1 MISLLIADDDPDHL
15 ALAQLALEEGL
26 DDCVVHA
33 AESGRKVLDAFAERR
48 FDVVLLDYRLPDV
61 DGLTVLAELRQRIR
75 PSPIVILLTGL
86 GSEEVAAAA
95 LRLGADDYLPKV
107 GNYTALLPT
116 VVTRARHRRHL
127 EDLERDVE
135 AQSAI
140 ERNKLAFLQS
150 VNHEL
155 RTPLTMIVGY
165 SELLAR
171 RDCPPDDVASFSQE
185 IYVQANRLSVLV
197 ERLLEAALMEP
208 IGPRGTAVVRRID
221 LRDLMRRVVA
231 SLHPESARRVVIDAP
246 TEASAFVD
254 PALFHNALDELVGN
268 ALKFSPSPLPVRIS
282 VAAHDD
288 SVVVRVA
295 DEGIGIPPEE
305 RERVFLPFYRIQND
319 SAITV
324 RGLGLGLCRVR
335 QFVEAQGG
343 RVSIEDSPN
352 HRGACVQMVF
362 RRAQSAD
369 ESMHEAP

>member
-26 DDCVVHA
+26 EDCVVQA

-61 DGLTVLAELRQRIR
+61 DGLTVLAELRQRIK

-116 VVTRARHRRHL
+116 VVARARHRRHL

-171 RDCPPDDVASFSQE
+171 RDCPPDDVAAFSQE

-208 IGPRGTAVVRRID
+208 IGPRGTAVVRGIN
-221 LRDLMRRVVA
+221 LRDLMHRVVA

-282 VAAHDD
+282 VAVHDD

-352 HRGACVQMVF
+352 HLGACVQMMF

-369 ESMHEAP
+369 ESMHESP

>member
-26 DDCVVHA
+26 DDCVIHT
-33 AESGRKVLDAFAERR
+33 AESGRMVLEEFGQQS
-48 FDVVLLDYRLPDV
+48 FDVVLLDYRLPDI
-61 DGLTVLAELRQRIR
+61 DGLSVLAELRRR
-75 PSPIVILLTGL
+75 VKPLPITIMLTGL

-116 VVTRARHRRHL
+116 VVSRARHRRHL
-127 EDLERDVE
+127 ENLEREVE
-135 AQSAI
+135 AQGAI

-165 SELLAR
+165 SELLAHHG
-171 RDCPPDDVASFSQE
+171 CPTEDIATYCQE

-197 ERLLEAALMEP
+197 ERLLEAVLIEP
-208 IGPRGTAVVRRID
+208 IGPRGTAVVQPMD
-221 LRDLMRRVVA
+221 VLDLLRDIVAGLHADSVRRVA
-231 SLHPESARRVVIDAP
+231 I
-246 TEASAFVD
+246 EANSEALALVNRE
-254 PALFHNALDELVGN
+254 LFHRALDEVIGN
-268 ALKFSPSPLPVRIS
+268 ALKYSPEARMVTVS
-282 VAAHDD
+282 VAANGDA
-288 SVVVRVA
+288 VVVWVS
-295 DEGIGIPPEE
+295 DEGSGIPPEE

-343 RVSIEDSPN
+343 SVSIEDPPAG
-352 HRGACVQMVF
+352 RGTSVRLAF
-362 RRAQSAD
+362 RNARLAGESVD
-369 ESMHEAP
+369 ERS